1 MSKVLLHVRVGKG
14 NNLVRVGLFRALQ
27 LPMCWYGLHVML
39 VKGESSG
46 FSLSLRGVVI
56 PKAHPKPSPS
66 IFRICCCVSEIG
78 LWLISS
84 ECVSVFRCLQQ
95 ELFL

>member
-1 MSKVLLHVRVGKG
+1 MSKVLLLLREGKG
-14 NNLVRVGLFRALQ
+14 NNLVGVGLFRALWV
-27 LPMCWYGLHVML
+27 PICWWVPHVML

-46 FSLSLRGVVI
+46 FSLPLRSVVI
-56 PKAHPKPSPS
+56 PKAHLKPSPS
-66 IFRICCCVSEIG
+66 IFRICCSVSEIG